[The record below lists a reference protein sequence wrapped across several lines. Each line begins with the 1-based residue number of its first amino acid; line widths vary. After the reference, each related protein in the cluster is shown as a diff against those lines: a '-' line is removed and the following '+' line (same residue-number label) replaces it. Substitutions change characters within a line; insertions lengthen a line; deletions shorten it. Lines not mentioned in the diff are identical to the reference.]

1 MKHIEASSEMLKNSS
16 AKTTKEAA
24 PSPGNKW
31 FFEGFHLSFRDLA
44 TETNTETAPKE
55 DMNTCWMVMCLNG
68 DLRVSVTGADK
79 NDELCVPAGNCLLQ
93 YTPEK
98 CLCSHCMREQQAQ
111 LLEIV
116 CPATDLQRLVGDTP
130 LGRDLHAAMTHGR
143 PMHVHRPMTTAIR
156 QALIGLREIIRSG
169 DQGSAPLILSKT
181 LEMVW
186 HFTHSGGQDVSAQ
199 IPAETLRAV
208 DKAKSILEANME
220 NPPDLESLASQVNM
234 SLSKLKQVFPMA
246 CGMPPYAYLRLL
258 RMEKAMRLL
267 RNESRSVTET
277 ALEVGY
283 SNLSHF
289 SKTFIEHFGIK
300 PSQARKSGT
309 ESSGLASED
318 CTSKTP

>member
-1 MKHIEASSEMLKNSS
+1 MTMKIPNPEEMRHHSDS
-16 AKTTKEAA
+16 
-24 PSPGNKW
+24 KW
-31 FFEGFHLSFRDLA
+31 FFEGFRLSFRDLA
-44 TETNTETAPKE
+44 EERGAE
-55 DMNTCWMVMCLNG
+55 IVQEDDMNTCWMIMCLNG
-68 DLRVSVTGADK
+68 ALRVSVTGAGS
-79 NDELCVPAGNCLLQ
+79 NEELCVPAGNCLLQ
-93 YTPEK
+93 YKPVR
-98 CLCSHCMREQQAQ
+98 CLCSRCVREQQAQ

-130 LGRDLHAAMTHGR
+130 LGRDLQNAMTHGR
-143 PMHVHRPMTTAIR
+143 PMHVHRPMTSAIR
-156 QALIGLREIIRSG
+156 QALIGLREVISSG
-169 DQGSAPLILSKT
+169 EQGSAPLVLSKT

-199 IPAETLRAV
+199 MPAETLRAV

-220 NPPDLESLASQVNM
+220 NPPDLESLSSQVGM

-267 RNESRSVTET
+267 RNEGRSVTET

-289 SKTFIEHFGIK
+289 SKTFVEHFGIK
-300 PSQARKSGT
+300 PSQARKTGA
-309 ESSGLASED
+309 ESSGTALGGNSGFHR
-318 CTSKTP
+318 